1 MQPGHFRLRLYPPP
15 KTTMKTILA
24 LFLAAQT
31 FAIAHSSGLFA
42 FDNAVGR
49 GTWTPEQQASTLKQ
63 LGYDGI
69 SYNYTK
75 PKDLAVWLATCK
87 AHGIKLQALYVHTF
101 PDKEEAYDP
110 DFKEAIPM
118 LKNSG
123 CVIWMTLRE
132 AKDTTQNYDKESVA
146 IVNDIAD
153 QAAAHGLQVA
163 IYPHAGFYVA
173 TTADSVRISKL
184 VNRANVGPSF
194 NLCHEFIT
202 KNGATIDETIRQM
215 ASSAV
220 LISINGV
227 DLASKTYFGRLDQG
241 DYDLAGFVKR
251 ARAAGYKGPFG
262 IQGFKVEGD
271 PAENLKLSMEA
282 WKKFKVP

>member
-1 MQPGHFRLRLYPPP
+1 
-15 KTTMKTILA
+15 MKTILA
-24 LFLAAQT
+24 LLVAAQT
-31 FAIAHSSGLFA
+31 FATAQSSGLFA

-87 AHGIKLQALYVHTF
+87 AHGIKLQGLYIHTF

-110 DFKEAIPM
+110 AFKEAIPM
-118 LKNSG
+118 LKDSG

-132 AKDTTQNYDKESVA
+132 AKDKTRNYDKESVS

-163 IYPHAGFYVA
+163 VYPHAGFYVA
-173 TTADSVRISKL
+173 TAADSMRISKL
-184 VNRANVGPSF
+184 WLTVTGS
-194 NLCHEFIT
+194 
-202 KNGATIDETIRQM
+202 Q
-215 ASSAV
+215 
-220 LISINGV
+220 
-227 DLASKTYFGRLDQG
+227 
-241 DYDLAGFVKR
+241 
-251 ARAAGYKGPFG
+251 ARAGARMGMWKG
-262 IQGFKVEGD
+262 
-271 PAENLKLSMEA
+271 LSLQSWLLLA
-282 WKKFKVP
+282 WKTSRDERLNVSW